1 MNYEIARAAI
11 LARSEIRISAD
22 KRGRRQAHY
31 YSRPANRWI
40 KIGNDEAAIA
50 MAAKQA
56 A

>member
-1 MNYEIARAAI
+1 MTYETARAAI

-31 YSRPANRWI
+31 YSRAARRWI

-50 MAAKQA
+50 LAAKEA